1 MKLTRRILA
10 TLVFFTITYSSMAQ
24 HMKFMGIAIDGRV
37 ENLLPKLLQKGMKLE
52 SYSTPTSKTLSGQ
65 FFGEDAEVTVAFD
78 RDTHI
83 VHDITVS
90 ILKNYAIENYNIQKR
105 FLEEV
110 ESKYTYK
117 KDVKRSEISD
127 QPHYEYYIFE
137 NNELVGMIICEL
149 VIIDDL
155 SMLTIDYK
163 DVDNYLATE
172 KKKRDDI

>member
-1 MKLTRRILA
+1 MKLTRRILT
-10 TLVFFTITYSSMAQ
+10 TLVFFTIAYSSMAQ

-37 ENLLPKLLQKGMKLE
+37 ENLLPKLIQKGMKLE

-65 FFGEDAEVTVAFD
+65 FFGEDAELTVAFD
-78 RDTHI
+78 RSTHI

-90 ILKNYAIENYNIQKR
+90 ILKDYALENHTIQKR

-117 KDVKRSEISD
+117 KNVRKSEISD

-137 NNELVGMIICEL
+137 KQELVGMIICEL
-149 VIIDDL
+149 VIIGGT

-163 DVDNYLATE
+163 DADNYLATE
-172 KKKRDDI
+172 NKKRNDI